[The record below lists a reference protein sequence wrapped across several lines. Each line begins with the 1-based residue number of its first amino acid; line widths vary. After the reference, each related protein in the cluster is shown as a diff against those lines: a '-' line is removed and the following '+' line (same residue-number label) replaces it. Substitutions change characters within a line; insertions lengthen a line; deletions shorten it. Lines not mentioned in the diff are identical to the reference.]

1 MTIMPFLIS
10 LGNENPQ
17 CPRLVFWPHF
27 FPILD
32 SHEYLVPLHI
42 RRLTGFITDFDT
54 EFSSLS
60 IEYVLILY
68 QATLWSLQLD
78 YSKNSGIS
86 TNNSSR
92 TIRKMLLLLRQEC
105 VIVPQ
110 RITEYTSHEKWNVK
124 PWTWNLSDY
133 PSTHEC

>member
-1 MTIMPFLIS
+1 MKTLSVLHYFSDPIS
-10 LGNENPQ
+10 SMMLSAILG
-17 CPRLVFWPHF
+17 
-27 FPILD
+27 

-42 RRLTGFITDFDT
+42 RRVTGFITDFDT
-54 EFSSLS
+54 EFSSLLM
-60 IEYVLILY
+60 EYVLILY

-92 TIRKMLLLLRQEC
+92 AIRKMLLLLKQEH

-110 RITEYTSHEKWNVK
+110 RITEYTSYEK
-124 PWTWNLSDY
+124 
-133 PSTHEC
+133 